1 MTIRCITNH
10 RKCQVKHKHIV
21 LLVFILFLRRNSLSH
36 CCFNFTWSGQ
46 IRKVCFRP
54 NVPSFLPERWC
65 RARGWRQSSQALTR
79 HSALTSTG
87 HCAAQL
93 QPYDQTHSVPAC
105 NSHFLADSAH
115 WPHHTSAT
123 HTVADTGRT
132 TPTGG
137 ARPREPSGPTH
148 HILSPTMSPSLSIR
162 EFSALKWTL
171 NLQATWMFQFRLRF
185 ANIYFE

>member
-1 MTIRCITNH
+1 MSSFRGSRVSPASWDGDLAPVSPRPSLRSAVKSISHDLARYVRSVSGPMFHLFSRKDDAGPGGGDRAH
-10 RKCQVKHKHIV
+10 R
-21 LLVFILFLRRNSLSH
+21 
-36 CCFNFTWSGQ
+36 
-46 IRKVCFRP
+46 
-54 NVPSFLPERWC
+54 
-65 RARGWRQSSQALTR
+65 QALTR

-137 ARPREPSGPTH
+137 ARPG
-148 HILSPTMSPSLSIR
+148 
-162 EFSALKWTL
+162 
-171 NLQATWMFQFRLRF
+171 N
-185 ANIYFE
+185 